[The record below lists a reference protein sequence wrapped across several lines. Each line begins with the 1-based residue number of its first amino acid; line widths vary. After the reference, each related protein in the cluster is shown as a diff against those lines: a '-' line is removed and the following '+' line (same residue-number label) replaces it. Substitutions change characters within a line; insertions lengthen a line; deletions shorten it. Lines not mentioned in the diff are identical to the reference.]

1 MNRTLRLGIHVSI
14 FIVDLNNIKENDV
27 IIEINNDITTS
38 IRDIDQI
45 YFIGDN
51 KLCFILPLTDPR

>member
-1 MNRTLRLGIHVSI
+1 VNRTLRLGIHVSI